1 MMLFGRRQII
11 ERNYNIKKKNFNDY
25 FFLNYYK
32 YSTKNG
38 IKFNNEATE
47 LNKENFEN
55 QWKKI
60 IKKDYVNRITN
71 IFENNN
77 TNDIKKNCFYFIL
90 GPKGVGKKFFIEKSK
105 EIFLNRE
112 IQSNEEKKS
121 INIKRKKYNEEN
133 MGYDNE
139 AYIRKIN
146 VDGMNKVRKQNIFF
160 EYDFKS
166 KCENNV
172 MPFSMVIYNLEN
184 FLRHKLLKEMNNDI
198 KNKNIKLEDI
208 YKEII
213 NTNYNDIISLTKI
226 KDFFK
231 DILNKKNEENGEN
244 EENIYDYLNDI
255 DKSTIENY
263 IMLIETNKFS
273 YDNLKSFLNILLKNL
288 NTNVFCSFLNEF
300 SSFLYFLKLISQY
313 EEQLYYS
320 KNSQNVITHYLSSGL
335 YIYKYFLLLIKLLK
349 DKYNYNF
356 FFIFYNFNLLFIGPQ
371 PCQNF
376 QFFYNFMEENLRKY
390 NIPVIVHSIKNLEM
404 MKTIF
409 LYNNYVNNLFYKLSL
424 NYDKNKNVSKSTNI
438 KEINYSKMNYNIPI
452 DKIASSSN
460 NTEYYNDELKEIQK
474 KISINESENCYEI
487 IKDNIIEIENM
498 SYDIVK
504 FILMP
509 NFINKE
515 EICKCL
521 YEIIGG
527 NIELI
532 KIVCK
537 GLYNLNNEFT
547 EKKIWE
553 EIEKEKKENI
563 TYDMDEEPDI
573 SRDNTIEEIINYK
586 KIEKQ
591 YNFLKNI
598 HQNVLHTFIL
608 DFEKKII
615 NFFSLPHIEKMKE
628 NHSYNVDEKNNIN
641 KKPNK
646 CKEDNFEKRGLNYV
660 EFHFTIFEVI
670 RYFIKKKKVFCKNI
684 LKLNNPVLLGLID
697 VNIIHYN
704 YSNKYL
710 ELTNKFYEV
719 LLLNY
724 INFRYNQFPL
734 KFKAQ
739 YNINYVLNYNTI
751 KHEYNLLETQT

>member
-1 MMLFGRRQII
+1 MILFGRRQII
-11 ERNYNIKKKNFNDY
+11 ERNYNIKKNNFNGC
-25 FFLNYYK
+25 FFLSYCK
-32 YSTKNG
+32 YNTKDGGKVNNKSTE
-38 IKFNNEATE
+38 F
-47 LNKENFEN
+47 NKEKFEN
-55 QWKKI
+55 KWKKI

-77 TNDIKKNCFYFIL
+77 TNEIKKNSFYFIL

-112 IQSNEEKKS
+112 IQDNEEKKS

-133 MGYDNE
+133 MGYRTE
-139 AYIRKIN
+139 VYMRKIN

-172 MPFSMVIYNLEN
+172 MPFSIVIYNLEN
-184 FLRHKLLKEMNNDI
+184 YLRHELLKEMNNDI

-208 YKEII
+208 YKEIM
-213 NTNYNDIISLTKI
+213 NTNNNDIISLTKI

-231 DILNKKNEENGEN
+231 DVLNNKNKKNGANM
-244 EENIYDYLNDI
+244 YDYLSDI
-255 DKSTIENY
+255 DKTTIENY

-273 YDNLKSFLNILLKNL
+273 YDNLESFLNILLKRL
-288 NTNVFCSFLNEF
+288 NPNVFCSFLNEF
-300 SSFLYFLKLISQY
+300 SSFLYFLKLIAQY

-320 KNSQNVITHYLSSGL
+320 RNSQNIITHYSNSGL
-335 YIYKYFLLLIKLLK
+335 YIYKYFFLLIKLLK
-349 DKYNYNF
+349 NKYGYNF

-371 PCQNF
+371 PSQNF
-376 QFFYNFMEENLRKY
+376 QFFYNFMDENLRKY
-390 NIPVIVHSIKNLEM
+390 NIPVIAHSIKNLEM

-409 LYNNYVNNLFYKLSL
+409 LYNNYVNNLFYKSPL
-424 NYDKNKNVSKSTNI
+424 NYGKNKNVPNSTNM
-438 KEINYSKMNYNIPI
+438 KEINYSKMNYTIPP
-452 DKIASSSN
+452 DKIANSSN

-474 KISINESENCYEI
+474 MISLNESENYEM
-487 IKDNIIEIENM
+487 IKNNIIEIENM
-498 SYDIVK
+498 SYDIIK

-509 NFINKE
+509 NFVNKE

-537 GLYNLNNEFT
+537 GLYDLNSEFN

-573 SRDNTIEEIINYK
+573 SLDNTTEEIIAYK

-615 NFFSLPHIEKMKE
+615 NFFSLPHIERMKE
-628 NHSYNVDEKNNIN
+628 NNNSYNVDENNNIS
-641 KKPNK
+641 KSTRKS
-646 CKEDNFEKRGLNYV
+646 KEDDFEKRGLNYV

-670 RYFIKKKKVFCKNI
+670 RYFIKKKKYFAKI
-684 LKLNNPVLLGLID
+684 
-697 VNIIHYN
+697 
-704 YSNKYL
+704 
-710 ELTNKFYEV
+710 F
-719 LLLNY
+719 
-724 INFRYNQFPL
+724 
-734 KFKAQ
+734 
-739 YNINYVLNYNTI
+739 
-751 KHEYNLLETQT
+751 

>member
-1 MMLFGRRQII
+1 MISFGRRQII
-11 ERNYNIKKKNFNDY
+11 EKNCNLKKKKFNDC
-25 FFLNYYK
+25 FLLSYRK
-32 YSTKNG
+32 YSIKGGGKVNG
-38 IKFNNEATE
+38 GPIEF
-47 LNKENFEN
+47 NKEKFEN
-55 QWKKI
+55 KWKKI

-77 TNDIKKNCFYFIL
+77 TNDIKKNSFYFIL

-112 IQSNEEKKS
+112 IQDVEKKS
-121 INIKRKKYNEEN
+121 TTIKRNKHNEGNVGLRTE
-133 MGYDNE
+133 GYT
-139 AYIRKIN
+139 RKVN
-146 VDGMNKVRKQNIFF
+146 VDGVNKVRKQNIFF
-160 EYDFKS
+160 EYDFKL

-172 MPFSMVIYNLEN
+172 IPFSMVIYNLEN
-184 FLRHKLLKEMNNDI
+184 FLRHELLKGMNNDI
-198 KNKNIKLEDI
+198 ENKNIKLEDI
-208 YKEII
+208 YNEIM

-231 DILNKKNEENGEN
+231 DILNNKNK
-244 EENIYDYLNDI
+244 NIGIDMYDYLSDT
-255 DKSTIENY
+255 DKTTIENY
-263 IMLIETNKFS
+263 IKLIETNKFS
-273 YDNLKSFLNILLKNL
+273 YDNFKSFLNILLKRL
-288 NTNVFCSFLNEF
+288 NPNVFCSFFNEF
-300 SSFLYFLKLISQY
+300 SSFLYFFKLIAQY

-320 KNSQNVITHYLSSGL
+320 KNSQNIITHYSSSGL
-335 YIYKYFLLLIKLLK
+335 YIYKYFLSLIKLLK
-349 DKYNYNF
+349 NKYGYNF

-371 PCQNF
+371 PSQNF
-376 QFFYNFMEENLRKY
+376 QFFYNFMDENLRKY
-390 NIPVIVHSIKNLEM
+390 NIPVLAHSIKNLEM

-409 LYNNYVNNLFYKLSL
+409 LYNNYVNNLFYQSSL
-424 NYDKNKNVSKSTNI
+424 NHDSNKNGSNSPNM
-438 KEINYSKMNYNIPI
+438 KEINYSEMNNTISSN
-452 DKIASSSN
+452 KIASSNN
-460 NTEYYNDELKEIQK
+460 NTKHYNDELKEIQK
-474 KISINESENCYEI
+474 RICMNESENYEL
-487 IKDNIIEIENM
+487 IKNNIIEIENM
-498 SYDIVK
+498 SYDIIK
-504 FILMP
+504 FILVP
-509 NFINKE
+509 NFVNKE
-515 EICKCL
+515 EICKCI

-527 NIELI
+527 NIGLI
-532 KIVCK
+532 KLVCK
-537 GLYNLNNEFT
+537 GLDDLNSEFN

-553 EIEKEKKENI
+553 EIEKEKKDNI

-573 SRDNTIEEIINYK
+573 GRDNTIEEIIAYK

-608 DFEKKII
+608 DFEQKII

-628 NHSYNVDEKNNIN
+628 NNFYQVDEKNNTNSTRKYN
-641 KKPNK
+641 K
-646 CKEDNFEKRGLNYV
+646 DNSEKRGLSYV

-704 YSNKYL
+704 YTNKYL